1 VRLNNQEPALVLILI
16 EAHSYDDKH
25 FSERLFRYCT
35 RLYDKYGLPI
45 FPVAVLSYNSPK
57 ATAPKS
63 FKVGFRHFTAITFNY
78 LTIQLNKLDW
88 QEYADKQ
95 NPIACAFMAKMPID
109 KKDRAKLKLVALNN
123 LTEMGLNPAQLRLLT
138 GFIDTYLD
146 LNLKE
151 QVEFEE
157 ALSKVE
163 GAKKEAVMELTTSWK
178 REGIKEGEKNL
189 LIKMLTHRYGPLSE
203 AEEGQVRGLKEKKVE
218 KLAEAILDFQSREEF
233 TTWLA
238 KA

>member
-1 VRLNNQEPALVLILI
+1 
-16 EAHSYDDKH
+16 
-25 FSERLFRYCT
+25 
-35 RLYDKYGLPI
+35 
-45 FPVAVLSYNSPK
+45 
-57 ATAPKS
+57 
-63 FKVGFRHFTAITFNY
+63 
-78 LTIQLNKLDW
+78 
-88 QEYADKQ
+88 
-95 NPIACAFMAKMPID
+95 MAKMPID

-178 REGIKEGEKNL
+178 REGIKEGGRK
-189 LIKMLTHRYGPLSE
+189 IC
-203 AEEGQVRGLKEKKVE
+203 
-218 KLAEAILDFQSREEF
+218 
-233 TTWLA
+233 
-238 KA
+238 